1 MSSLSSVRPQR
12 SHVFP
17 FAVTA
22 SALLWFVNRDA
33 EISGIAPRTV
43 ALGVA
48 SVAIGYL
55 LAVLVVAAVNPD
67 GTRSGIART
76 LFSPSNETLAVFAMV
91 SLSLGGYAVTGFP
104 FLPGELD
111 FAVRLVGLVLGWPII
126 VVSVASV
133 VVGNAFG
140 GRPPF
145 AIEAVAVGFGVAC
158 TTAWVFLLS
167 GWVTDA
173 VGRLSASVETG
184 R

>member
-1 MSSLSSVRPQR
+1 MPSLSNVRPQR

-33 EISGIAPRTV
+33 EISGITPRTV
-43 ALGVA
+43 TLGVA
-48 SVAIGYL
+48 SVAVGYL
-55 LAVLVVAAVNPD
+55 LAILVVAAVNPD
-67 GTRSGIART
+67 DTRSGIART
-76 LFSPSNETLAVFAMV
+76 LFSPSNETLAVFAIA
-91 SLSLGGYAVTGFP
+91 SLLLGGYAVTGFP

-111 FAVRLVGLVLGWPII
+111 FAVRLLGLTLGWPII
-126 VVSVASV
+126 VTYGATV

-145 AIEAVAVGFGVAC
+145 AIEAVAVEFGVAC
-158 TTAWVFLLS
+158 TTVWVFLLS

-173 VGRLSASVETG
+173 VGRLSGSVG
-184 R
+184 IPR